1 MFLNGFNLC
10 SSVKSVAVNNTARDH
25 VANARTVLIVD
36 ANSVNL
42 RQNLNK
48 YTHSNKGGQYVF
60 NYWFDNWFRGRL
72 VCE

>member
-1 MFLNGFNLC
+1 M
-10 SSVKSVAVNNTARDH
+10 SSFVKYVGVSNTAKDH

-36 ANSVNL
+36 ANSVNP

-60 NYWFDNWFRGRL
+60 NYWLNNWFRGRL